1 MPDREMLLSLSKET
15 LIDILEDQSKNW
27 LAHDGLQFQA
37 VEKMYEMETA
47 IELDKEAWI
56 TFAQIEAERIRGG
69 IPALKKGSRP
79 DFMLISMNNH

>member
-1 MPDREMLLSLSKET
+1 
-15 LIDILEDQSKNW
+15 
-27 LAHDGLQFQA
+27 
-37 VEKMYEMETA
+37 META

-56 TFAQIEAERIRGG
+56 TFAQIKAERIRRRHNIPPGGG